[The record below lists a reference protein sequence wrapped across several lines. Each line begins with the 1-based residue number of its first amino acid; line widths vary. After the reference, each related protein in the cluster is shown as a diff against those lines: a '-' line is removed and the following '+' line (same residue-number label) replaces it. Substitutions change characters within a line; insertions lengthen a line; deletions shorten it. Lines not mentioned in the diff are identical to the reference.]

1 MSLLSLPER
10 FLQRLVELPLELFS
24 MILGSQKAITQT
36 YFPTGRGIWGQRGW
50 MDLADRYDPVGSARI
65 QRRRYLEKKRI
76 VLTQWRDLGTF
87 IASTPTP
94 ILLPGRQYRK
104 RGREDD
110 TLPPSGFGGPTAK
123 KQTVPRLFAL

>member
-36 YFPTGRGIWGQRGW
+36 YFPEYESIWARRGW
-50 MDLADRYDPVGSARI
+50 LDLADRYDPVGSARI
-65 QRRRYLEKKRI
+65 QRRRYLEKKRL

-104 RGREDD
+104 RVREDD
-110 TLPPSGFGGPTAK
+110 TGLPAAK
-123 KQTVPRLFAL
+123 RQSVFNVSWL